1 MRRYIVRRVLLM
13 VPTVIG
19 ATFLLFMLIRF
30 IPGDVV
36 QQIAGENA
44 VVTPEVR
51 AEIEH
56 RLGLDEPWYTQYW
69 TWLFDAARGDFGESL
84 RSGTPI
90 AHELRLRLP
99 VTLELTSLAL
109 VVSLLIALPVGVLSA
124 VRQDSLLDY
133 IARSLAIGALAVPS
147 FWLATLVIVLPSVW
161 WKVAPPIQY
170 VDLWDQP
177 WENLKIM
184 LFPYGKFVPVG
195 PAVILG
201 IGLSGIV
208 MRLVRTQMLE
218 VLRQDYIRTAWSKG
232 LRERTVVTRHA
243 LKNALI
249 PVVTVI
255 GLQLP
260 FLIGGAVIV
269 ETIFNIPGTGRYLLS
284 AIQGL
289 DYTVVQGVVLV
300 IAVAVVV
307 SNLIVDLT
315 YAYLDPR
322 IRYG

>member
-1 MRRYIVRRVLLM
+1 MQRYIARRVLLM
-13 VPTVIG
+13 IPTLVG
-19 ATFLLFMLIRF
+19 VTFMLFMLIRY
-30 IPGDVV
+30 IPGDVI

-44 VVTPEVR
+44 IVTPEVR
-51 AEIEH
+51 ADIEH
-56 RLGLDEPWYTQYW
+56 RLGLDRPWYTQYW
-69 TWLFDAARGDFGESL
+69 TWLFDAARGEFGESL
-84 RSGTPI
+84 RSGASI
-90 AHELRLRLP
+90 AEELRLRLP

-109 VVSLLIALPVGVLSA
+109 LVSLVIALPVGVLSA
-124 VRQDSLLDY
+124 LRQDTWLDY
-133 IARSLAIGALAVPS
+133 VSRSIAIGALAVPG

-161 WKVAPPIQY
+161 WKIAPPLQY
-170 VDLWDQP
+170 VDLWVDP

-201 IGLSGIV
+201 IGLSGVV
-208 MRLVRTQMLE
+208 MRLTRAQMLE

-232 LRERTVVTRHA
+232 LRERTIVTRHA

-249 PVVTVI
+249 PIVTVV

-269 ETIFNIPGTGRYLLS
+269 ESIFSIPGMGRYLLS
-284 AIQGL
+284 AIAGL
-289 DYTVVQGVVLV
+289 DYVVVQGVVLI
-300 IAVAVVV
+300 IALAVVV
-307 SNLIVDLT
+307 SNLIVDLM

>member
-1 MRRYIVRRVLLM
+1 MQRYIARRVILM
-13 VPTVIG
+13 IPTLIG
-19 ATFLLFMLIRF
+19 VTFMLFMLVRF
-30 IPGDVV
+30 IPGDVI
-36 QQIAGENA
+36 QQIAGDNA
-44 VVTPEVR
+44 IITPEIR
-51 AEIEH
+51 ADIEH

-69 TWLFDAARGDFGESL
+69 TWLFKSLRGEFGESL
-84 RSGTPI
+84 RSGVPI
-90 AHELRLRLP
+90 GEELRLRLP

-109 VVSLLIALPVGVLSA
+109 LVSLVIALPIGVLSA
-124 VRQDSLLDY
+124 VRQDTWSDY
-133 IARSLAIGALAVPS
+133 LSRSVAIGALALPA
-147 FWLATLVIVLPSVW
+147 FWLATLIIVLPSVW
-161 WKVAPPIQY
+161 WKVAPPLQY
-170 VDLWDQP
+170 VDLWDDP
-177 WENLKIM
+177 WQNLKIM

-201 IGLSGIV
+201 IGLSGTV
-208 MRLVRTQMLE
+208 MRLTRAQMLE

-249 PVVTVI
+249 PVVTVV

-269 ETIFNIPGTGRYLLS
+269 ESIFSIPGMGRYLLS

-300 IAVAVVV
+300 IALAVLV
-307 SNLIVDLT
+307 SNLIVDLA